1 MGKTFV
7 GGAAAVA
14 LLGVLSAAAPAAE
27 GQVEGRAFPR
37 MPDIMMLQGR
47 GSEIGVS
54 VRDLTSDEIA
64 KAKLTQPG
72 GVLVQDVR
80 EGSPA
85 SRAGL
90 MNGDIVVEFDG
101 ERVRSVGQFTR
112 LVRETAPGRQVNAS
126 IVRGGARRSLQI
138 TPEAGDRFTRGL
150 PNAQQPEPRLRAL
163 PQLPDFP
170 PDLDPTPDLKVVPR
184 GQIGVTLAPLTEQLA
199 TYFGTKEG
207 VLVSTVV
214 NGSAAAQAG
223 LRAGDVIMAVNERR
237 VQDVA
242 DVTRAVREAKPG
254 TALDMRVLR
263 DKKEVT
269 VKVIVPELVTEPQTI
284 LPV

>member
-1 MGKTFV
+1 MGKMVV
-7 GGAAAVA
+7 GGASAVA
-14 LLGVLSAAAPAAE
+14 LLAILSAVTP
-27 GQVEGRAFPR
+27 VEAQGSGRPFPR
-37 MPDIMMLQGR
+37 IPDIMMLQGG

-54 VRDLTSDEIA
+54 IRDLTSDEVA

-90 MNGDIVVEFDG
+90 MTGDIIVEFDG
-101 ERVRSVGQFTR
+101 ERVRSASQFTR
-112 LVRETAPGRQVNAS
+112 LVRETAPGRQVTS
-126 IVRGGARRSLQI
+126 SVVRSESRRDVQI
-138 TPEAGDRFTRGL
+138 IPDTGDRVTRL
-150 PNAQQPEPRLRAL
+150 PDLRPLEPRLRAL
-163 PQLPDFP
+163 PEI
-170 PDLDPTPDLKVVPR
+170 PDLDPTPDLRMTPR
-184 GQIGVTLAPLTEQLA
+184 GQIGVTLVPLTEQLA
-199 TYFGTKEG
+199 AYFGTKEG

-223 LRAGDVIMAVNERR
+223 LKAGDVITDVNGRR
-237 VQDVA
+237 IQSAA
-242 DVTRAVREAKPG
+242 DMTRIVRDAKPG

-263 DKKEVT
+263 DKKEMT
-269 VKVIVPELVTEPQTI
+269 MKVIVPDLVSEPQTT